1 MVVASL
7 LNGRVRVRDEG
18 LKKQPLLSRVTDALI
33 ATPGVTSAE
42 ANTRVGSLLVFYDA
56 ALAAAEQILKLISEL
71 LGSPQEVP
79 PSAGEAETG
88 GPTSRHFPFSRG
100 MSLSILPALRK
111 RVVNYG
117 MLAALAL
124 SVGAAIIHFKKLHV
138 LAGILFL
145 ALFGDHIYQRRGQM
159 FA

>member
-18 LKKQPLLSRVTDALI
+18 LKKQPLLSRVTEALI

-56 ALAAAEQILKLISEL
+56 ALAAAEQILKRISEL
-71 LGSPQEVP
+71 LDSPQEAP
-79 PSAGEAETG
+79 PSAEAEAG
-88 GPTSRHFPFSRG
+88 GATSRHFPFSRG
-100 MSLSILPALRK
+100 MSLSILPALRR

-138 LAGILFL
+138 LTGIVFL
-145 ALFGDHIYQRRGQM
+145 ALFGDHLYQRRGQM

>member
-18 LKKQPLLSRVTDALI
+18 LKKQPLLSRVTEALI

-79 PSAGEAETG
+79 PSAEAEAG
-88 GPTSRHFPFSRG
+88 GATSRPFPFSRA
-100 MSLSILPALRK
+100 MSLSIPPALRR

-138 LAGILFL
+138 LAGIVFL
-145 ALFGDHIYQRRGQM
+145 ALFGDHLYQRRGQM